1 MQGQTNFR
9 LDARWKK
16 SKMISKDLNII
27 LVNAFREARNRNH
40 EYIMVEHLIYA
51 LLEDGQTDKI
61 LQDVGVNTDEV
72 KLSLDEYLENE
83 IEKIPEELKIEPVQ
97 TAAFQRVMQ
106 KMLVHIQ
113 GAGKK
118 EADKNDLLASL
129 FEEDSSYGISLLRS
143 YGVEKVDILE
153 AITHN
158 VGDMEA
164 KTKKSGQKQKSY
176 IDEFTVNLT
185 ELAVNKKID
194 PVVGRDE
201 EIERMAH
208 ILCRRKKNNPIL
220 VGEPGVGKT
229 AVVEGL
235 ALDIAEGRTP
245 DVLKSARIFALDL
258 GSLVAGTK
266 YRGDFEKRLKGI
278 LTELERED
286 NVILFIDEIHMI
298 VGAGSASGSSMDAA
312 NLLKP
317 ALASGKL
324 RCIGATT
331 FPEFKASFEKDRAL
345 GRRFQKLDVNEPT
358 VEDSIK
364 ILEGLKKRYEDFH
377 NVSYTAE
384 SLKAAVELTNKYVK
398 DKKLPD
404 KAIDAIDEAGAG
416 YRLLPPCEERRVV
429 DEADIEKVISK
440 VTKIPQKSIEQD
452 EGETLKNLESML
464 KSVVFAQDK
473 AVSEV
478 VKAVKRSKAG
488 LSRADK
494 PIGAFLFTGPTGVGK
509 TEIAKQLAAA
519 LGSHFERYDMSEYME
534 KHAVSRLVGAPPGYV
549 GFEQGG
555 LLTEAVRKNPYAVI
569 LLDEIEKAHPDIA
582 NILLQIMDN
591 ASLTDNTGMKADFRN
606 AIVIMTS
613 NLGSNDAP
621 VMGFAP
627 NEEIRESEA
636 VKSFFVPE
644 FRNRLTAVVSFSPLS
659 KETMILVV
667 EKMLKELR
675 EFLEIKGV
683 AISFDKKAKE
693 YLAEKGYDPK
703 MGARPLSGLIER
715 EVKDALVDELLFGKL
730 KNGGKV
736 SVSFKKEGLFFKI

>member
-1 MQGQTNFR
+1 MHYGR
-9 LDARWKK
+9 RV

-40 EYIMVEHLIYA
+40 EYIMVEHLIHS
-51 LLEDGQTDKI
+51 LLDDAQTEKI
-61 LQDVGVNTDEV
+61 LQDVGVNTDDV
-72 KLSLDEYLENE
+72 RAALDEYLENE

-118 EADKNDLLASL
+118 EADKTDLLAAL
-129 FEEDSSYGISLLRS
+129 FEEDSSYGITLLRS

-153 AITHN
+153 AISHRWDT
-158 VGDMEA
+158 EEP
-164 KTKKSGQKQKSY
+164 KIKKGGQKQKSY
-176 IDEFTVNLT
+176 IDEFTVDLT
-185 ELAVNKKID
+185 ELAKNKKID
-194 PVVGRDE
+194 PVIGRNE
-201 EIERMAH
+201 ETNRMAH

-245 DVLKSARIFALDL
+245 EVLKDARIFALDL

-266 YRGDFEKRLKGI
+266 YRGDFEKRIKGI

-298 VGAGSASGSSMDAA
+298 VGAGSASGGSMDAA

-331 FPEFKASFEKDRAL
+331 FAEFKASFEKDRAL
-345 GRRFQKLDVNEPT
+345 GRRFQKLDVNEPS

-364 ILEGLKKRYEDFH
+364 ILEGLKNKYEDFH
-377 NVSYTAE
+377 NVSYTVE
-384 SLKAAVELTNKYVK
+384 SLKAAVELTNKYIK

-416 YRLLPPCEERRVV
+416 YRLMPPSDERRVV

-440 VTKIPQKSIEQD
+440 ITKIPQKSIEQD
-452 EGETLKNLESML
+452 EGEVLKNLESTL

-473 AVSEV
+473 AVAEV
-478 VKAVKRSKAG
+478 VRAVKRSKAG

-555 LLTEAVRKNPYAVI
+555 LLTEAVRKNPYSVI

-606 AIVIMTS
+606 AIIIMTS

-636 VKSFFVPE
+636 VKSFFAPE
-644 FRNRLTAVVSFSPLS
+644 FRNRLTAVVSFASLS
-659 KETMILVV
+659 KDTMILVV
-667 EKMLKELR
+667 EKMLKELK
-675 EFLEIKGV
+675 EFLAAKGV
-683 AISFDKKAKE
+683 VISFDKKAKE
-693 YLAEKGYDPK
+693 YLANKGYDPK
-703 MGARPLSGLIER
+703 MGARPLSGVIER
-715 EVKDALVDELLFGKL
+715 DVKDALVDELLFGKL

-736 SVSFKKEGLFFKI
+736 SVTYKKEALSFKI

>member
-1 MQGQTNFR
+1 MHYGR
-9 LDARWKK
+9 RV

-40 EYIMVEHLIYA
+40 EYIMVEHLIHS
-51 LLEDGQTDKI
+51 LLDDAQTEKI
-61 LQDVGVNTDEV
+61 LQDVGVNTDDV
-72 KLSLDEYLENE
+72 RAALDEYLENE

-118 EADKNDLLASL
+118 EADKTDLLAAL
-129 FEEDSSYGISLLRS
+129 FEEDSSYGITLLRS

-153 AITHN
+153 AISHRWDT
-158 VGDMEA
+158 EEP
-164 KTKKSGQKQKSY
+164 KIKKGGQKQKSY

-185 ELAVNKKID
+185 ELAKNKKID
-194 PVVGRDE
+194 PVIGRDE
-201 EIERMAH
+201 ETNRMAH

-245 DVLKSARIFALDL
+245 EVLKDARIFALDL

-266 YRGDFEKRLKGI
+266 YRGDFEKRIKGI

-298 VGAGSASGSSMDAA
+298 VGAGSASGGSMDAA

-331 FPEFKASFEKDRAL
+331 FAEFKASFEKDRAL
-345 GRRFQKLDVNEPT
+345 GRRFQKLDVNEPS

-364 ILEGLKKRYEDFH
+364 ILEGLKNKYEDFH
-377 NVSYTAE
+377 NVSYTVE
-384 SLKAAVELTNKYVK
+384 SLKAAVELTNKYIK

-416 YRLLPPCEERRVV
+416 YRLMPSSDERRVV

-440 VTKIPQKSIEQD
+440 ITKIPQKSIEQD
-452 EGETLKNLESML
+452 EGEVLKNLESTL

-473 AVSEV
+473 AVAEV
-478 VKAVKRSKAG
+478 VRAVKRSKAG

-555 LLTEAVRKNPYAVI
+555 LLTEAIRKNPYSVI

-606 AIVIMTS
+606 AIIIMTS

-636 VKSFFVPE
+636 VKSFFAPE
-644 FRNRLTAVVSFSPLS
+644 FRNRLTAVVSFASLS
-659 KETMILVV
+659 KDTMILVV
-667 EKMLKELR
+667 EKMLKELK
-675 EFLEIKGV
+675 EFLAAKGV
-683 AISFDKKAKE
+683 VISFDKKAKE
-693 YLAEKGYDPK
+693 YLANKGYDPK
-703 MGARPLSGLIER
+703 MGARPLSGVIER
-715 EVKDALVDELLFGKL
+715 DVKDALVDELLFGKL

-736 SVSFKKEGLFFKI
+736 SVTYKKEALSFKI

>member
-1 MQGQTNFR
+1 MHYGR
-9 LDARWKK
+9 RV

-40 EYIMVEHLIYA
+40 EYIMVEHLIHS
-51 LLEDGQTDKI
+51 LLEDMQTEKI

-72 KLSLDEYLENE
+72 RVALDDYLENE
-83 IEKIPEELKIEPVQ
+83 IDKVPEELKIEPVQ

-118 EADKNDLLASL
+118 EADKTDLLAAL
-129 FEEDSSYGISLLRS
+129 FEEDSSYGITLLRS

-153 AITHN
+153 AISHR
-158 VGDMEA
+158 GDAEEP
-164 KTKKSGQKQKSY
+164 KSKKSGQKQKSY

-185 ELAVNKKID
+185 ELAKNKKID
-194 PVVGRDE
+194 PVIGRDE
-201 EIERMAH
+201 ETNRMAH

-235 ALDIAEGRTP
+235 ALDIAEGKIP
-245 DVLKSARIFALDL
+245 EVLMDARIFALDL

-266 YRGDFEKRLKGI
+266 YRGDFEKRIKGI

-298 VGAGSASGSSMDAA
+298 VGAGSASGGSMDAA

-331 FPEFKASFEKDRAL
+331 FAEFKASFEKDRAL
-345 GRRFQKLDVNEPT
+345 GRRFQKLDVNEPS

-364 ILEGLKKRYEDFH
+364 ILEGLKNKYEDFH
-377 NVSYTAE
+377 NVSYTVE
-384 SLKAAVELTNKYVK
+384 SLKAAVELTNKYIK

-416 YRLLPPCEERRVV
+416 YRLMPSSDERRVV

-440 VTKIPQKSIEQD
+440 ITKIPQKSIEQD
-452 EGETLKNLESML
+452 EGEVLKNLESTL

-473 AVSEV
+473 AVAEV
-478 VKAVKRSKAG
+478 VRAVKRSKAG

-555 LLTEAVRKNPYAVI
+555 LLTEAVRKNPYSVI

-606 AIVIMTS
+606 AIIIMTS

-636 VKSFFVPE
+636 VKSFFAPE
-644 FRNRLTAVVSFSPLS
+644 FRNRLTAVVSFASLS
-659 KETMILVV
+659 KDTMILVV
-667 EKMLKELR
+667 EKMLKELK
-675 EFLEIKGV
+675 EFLAAKGV
-683 AISFDKKAKE
+683 VISFDKKAKE
-693 YLAEKGYDPK
+693 YLANKGYDPK
-703 MGARPLSGLIER
+703 MGARPLSGVIER
-715 EVKDALVDELLFGKL
+715 DVKDALVDELLFGKL

-736 SVSFKKEGLFFKI
+736 SVTYKKEALSFKI